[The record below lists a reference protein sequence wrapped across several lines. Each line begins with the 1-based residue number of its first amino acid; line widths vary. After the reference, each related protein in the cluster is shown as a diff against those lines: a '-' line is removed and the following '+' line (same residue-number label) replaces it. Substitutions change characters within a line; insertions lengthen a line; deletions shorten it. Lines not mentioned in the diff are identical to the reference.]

1 LDKEVKMSF
10 EVKAFLQSAL
20 INTLALMPV
29 IIGLVTLYGKMGIK
43 GKWQLVASLVTGFV
57 LGAAIQM
64 AVVGF
69 PQVYGDYI
77 ALLLFGLVPGLVA
90 SGVYETGKEIGT
102 KAAKVIR
109 EG

>member
-1 LDKEVKMSF
+1 MSF

-29 IIGLVTLYGKMGIK
+29 IMGLVTLYGKWGLK
-43 GKWQLVASLVTGFV
+43 GRAQLAASLGTGFV
-57 LGAAIQM
+57 LGVAVQM

-90 SGVYETGKEIGT
+90 SGVYETGKTIGT
-102 KAAKVIR
+102 KAAEKVK